1 MPNRLNGQMN
11 KAIEE
16 QSKFNIK
23 IRQSVEKEIF
33 VWFIYVRSA
42 ISDDNC
48 IVLYCIVLYEIVIN
62 PTDHQTKKFLR
73 DINPHYIYISSFV
86 LSYNIV

>member
-48 IVLYCIVLYEIVIN
+48 IVLYCMRSSSIRPI
-62 PTDHQTKKFLR
+62 TKQKKKIPQRYKPSL
-73 DINPHYIYISSFV
+73 YIYFFFCS
-86 LSYNIV
+86 

>member
-33 VWFIYVRSA
+33 VWLIYVRSA

-48 IVLYCIVLYEIVIN
+48 IVLYEIVIN
-62 PTDHQTKKFLR
+62 QTDHQTKKKIPQRYKPSL
-73 DINPHYIYISSFV
+73 YIYFFFCS
-86 LSYNIV
+86 

>member
-48 IVLYCIVLYEIVIN
+48 IVLYCMRSSSIRPI
-62 PTDHQTKKFLR
+62 TKQKKIPQRYKPSL
-73 DINPHYIYISSFV
+73 YIYFFFCS
-86 LSYNIV
+86 

>member
-48 IVLYCIVLYEIVIN
+48 IVLYCMRSSSIRPI
-62 PTDHQTKKFLR
+62 TKQKKKFLR

>member
-48 IVLYCIVLYEIVIN
+48 IVLYEIVIN
-62 PTDHQTKKFLR
+62 PTDHQTKKK
-73 DINPHYIYISSFV
+73 NSSE
-86 LSYNIV
+86 I

>member
-48 IVLYCIVLYEIVIN
+48 IVLYCMRSSSIRPPN
-62 PTDHQTKKFLR
+62 KKKKIPQRYKPSL
-73 DINPHYIYISSFV
+73 YIYFFFCS
-86 LSYNIV
+86 